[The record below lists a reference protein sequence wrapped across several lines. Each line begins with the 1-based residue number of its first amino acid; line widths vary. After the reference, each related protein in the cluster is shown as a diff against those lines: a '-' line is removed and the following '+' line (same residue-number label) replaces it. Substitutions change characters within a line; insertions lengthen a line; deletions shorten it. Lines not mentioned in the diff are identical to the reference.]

1 MNKLYKELANCIRF
15 LSIDAV
21 QKANSGHPG
30 MPMGMADIAQV
41 LWKKHLKYNP
51 NNPDWFDR
59 DRFVLSNGH
68 GSMLL
73 YSLLHLTGFDLP
85 MAELKA
91 FRQLGSKTPGHPECD
106 VTPGVET
113 TTGPLGQGIA
123 NAVGMAMAEK
133 ILAKKFNK
141 KETDLID
148 HYTYVFC
155 GDGCLM
161 EGISHEV
168 CSFAGTQKLN
178 KLIMLYD
185 DNEISIDGRVEGWFT
200 DDTPGRFESYGWKVI
215 REIDGHNFE
224 SIDQALKEAKKSDK
238 PTLICCKTEIGK
250 GSPNKAGSADAHGA
264 ALGDDEIVLTR
275 ENINWPHEP
284 FFIPEDIYNDWD
296 HKSTGQNIEDQW
308 LEKLNEY
315 AKNYPSEAKEFER
328 LVSGDLPV
336 EFESTIS
343 DLIKS
348 FETDESDYASRKCSG
363 ICLDSIGPVMPELIG
378 GSADLTPSNNTQWK
392 GAEQL
397 SSDGTGNY
405 LNYGVREFGMSAIMN
420 GLILHG
426 GIRPYAG
433 TFLTFLDYAR
443 NAVRMSALMKLPVVY
458 VYTHDSIGVGEDGPT
473 HQPVEHISMLRA
485 TPGIHTW
492 RPCDG
497 VETAYAWKHALASKD
512 LPTALILSRQNL
524 PPQNR
529 NDSGLIAKGGYVLR
543 EAEDEDLVIIA
554 TGSEVELAIN
564 SAELLQAEDI
574 KVKVVSIPCTE
585 LFDSQSEEYK
595 LQVLGTKPKI
605 AIEAGSKDF
614 WYKYL
619 NAGDEVIGLDCFGE
633 SAPLKDLLE
642 HFGFTNEKVVETCKK
657 VLGK

>member
-1 MNKLYKELANCIRF
+1 MANQQDLANAIRA
-15 LSIDAV
+15 LSMDAV
-21 QKANSGHPG
+21 QAAKCGHPG

-141 KETDLID
+141 KEIDLID

-224 SIDQALKEAKKSDK
+224 SIDQALKEAKNSDK

-264 ALGDDEIVLTR
+264 ALGDDEIALTR
-275 ENINWPHEP
+275 ENINWQHEP
-284 FFIPEDIYNDWD
+284 FFIPEDIYKDWD
-296 HKSTGQNIEDQW
+296 HKSIGQSIEDHW

-315 AKNYPSEAKEFER
+315 AKNHASEAKEFER

-497 VETAYAWKHALASKD
+497 VETAYAWKHALESKV

-529 NDSGLIAKGGYVLR
+529 NDSGLIAKGGYVLL

-564 SAELLQAEDI
+564 SAELLQAEGI

-585 LFDSQSEEYK
+585 LFDSQSEDYK
-595 LQVLGTKPKI
+595 LQVLGIKPKV

-619 NAGDEVIGLDCFGE
+619 NTGDEVIGLDCFGE

>member
-1 MNKLYKELANCIRF
+1 
-15 LSIDAV
+15 
-21 QKANSGHPG
+21 
-30 MPMGMADIAQV
+30 
-41 LWKKHLKYNP
+41 
-51 NNPDWFDR
+51 
-59 DRFVLSNGH
+59 
-68 GSMLL
+68 
-73 YSLLHLTGFDLP
+73 
-85 MAELKA
+85 
-91 FRQLGSKTPGHPECD
+91 
-106 VTPGVET
+106 
-113 TTGPLGQGIA
+113 
-123 NAVGMAMAEK
+123 
-133 ILAKKFNK
+133 
-141 KETDLID
+141 
-148 HYTYVFC
+148 
-155 GDGCLM
+155 
-161 EGISHEV
+161 
-168 CSFAGTQKLN
+168 
-178 KLIMLYD
+178 
-185 DNEISIDGRVEGWFT
+185 
-200 DDTPGRFESYGWKVI
+200 
-215 REIDGHNFE
+215 
-224 SIDQALKEAKKSDK
+224 
-238 PTLICCKTEIGK
+238 
-250 GSPNKAGSADAHGA
+250 
-264 ALGDDEIVLTR
+264 
-275 ENINWPHEP
+275 
-284 FFIPEDIYNDWD
+284 
-296 HKSTGQNIEDQW
+296 
-308 LEKLNEY
+308 
-315 AKNYPSEAKEFER
+315 
-328 LVSGDLPV
+328 
-336 EFESTIS
+336 
-343 DLIKS
+343 
-348 FETDESDYASRKCSG
+348 
-363 ICLDSIGPVMPELIG
+363 MPELIG

>member
-1 MNKLYKELANCIRF
+1 MCIR
-15 LSIDAV
+15 
-21 QKANSGHPG
+21 
-30 MPMGMADIAQV
+30 
-41 LWKKHLKYNP
+41 
-51 NNPDWFDR
+51 DR
-59 DRFVLSNGH
+59 
-68 GSMLL
+68 
-73 YSLLHLTGFDLP
+73 
-85 MAELKA
+85 
-91 FRQLGSKTPGHPECD
+91 
-106 VTPGVET
+106 TPGVET

-296 HKSTGQNIEDQW
+296 HKSIGQNIEDQW

-315 AKNYPSEAKEFER
+315 AKNHASEAKEFER

-443 NAVRMSALMKLPVVY
+443 NAVRMSALMKLPVVF

-497 VETAYAWKHALASKD
+497 VETAYAWKHALESKD

-619 NAGDEVIGLDCFGE
+619 NVGDEVIGLDCFGE

>member
-1 MNKLYKELANCIRF
+1 MANQQDLANAIRA
-15 LSIDAV
+15 LSMDAV
-21 QKANSGHPG
+21 QAAKCGHPG

-141 KETDLID
+141 KEIDLIN

-224 SIDQALKEAKKSDK
+224 SIDQALKEAKNSDK

-264 ALGDDEIVLTR
+264 ALGDDEIVLTK

-284 FFIPEDIYNDWD
+284 FFIPEDIYKDWD
-296 HKSTGQNIEDQW
+296 HKSIGQNIEDQW

-315 AKNYPSEAKEFER
+315 AKNHASEAKEFER

-497 VETAYAWKHALASKD
+497 VETAYAWKHALESKD

>member
-1 MNKLYKELANCIRF
+1 MANQQDLANAIRA
-15 LSIDAV
+15 LSMDAV
-21 QKANSGHPG
+21 QAAKCGHPG

-51 NNPDWFDR
+51 NNPNWFDR

-296 HKSTGQNIEDQW
+296 HKSIGQNIEDQW

-497 VETAYAWKHALASKD
+497 VETAYAWKHALESKN

-595 LQVLGTKPKI
+595 LQVLGTKPKV

>member
-1 MNKLYKELANCIRF
+1 MANQQDLANAIRA
-15 LSIDAV
+15 LSMDAV
-21 QKANSGHPG
+21 QAAKCGHPG

-284 FFIPEDIYNDWD
+284 FFIPEDIYKDWD
-296 HKSTGQNIEDQW
+296 HKSIGQNIEDQW

-315 AKNYPSEAKEFER
+315 AKNHASEAKEFER

-497 VETAYAWKHALASKD
+497 VETAYAWKHALESKD

>member
-1 MNKLYKELANCIRF
+1 MANQQDLANAIRA
-15 LSIDAV
+15 LSMDAV
-21 QKANSGHPG
+21 QAAKCGHPG

-141 KETDLID
+141 KEIDLID

-224 SIDQALKEAKKSDK
+224 SIDQALKEAKNSDK

-284 FFIPEDIYNDWD
+284 FFIPEDIYKDWD
-296 HKSTGQNIEDQW
+296 HKSIGQNIENQW

-315 AKNYPSEAKEFER
+315 AKNHASEAKEFER

-497 VETAYAWKHALASKD
+497 VETAYAWKHALESKD

-564 SAELLQAEDI
+564 SAELLQAEGI

-595 LQVLGTKPKI
+595 LQVLGTKPKV

>member
-1 MNKLYKELANCIRF
+1 MANQQDLANAIRA
-15 LSIDAV
+15 LSMDAV
-21 QKANSGHPG
+21 QAAKCGHPG

-141 KETDLID
+141 KEIELID

-224 SIDQALKEAKKSDK
+224 SIDQALKEAKNSDK

-284 FFIPEDIYNDWD
+284 FFIPEDIYKDWD
-296 HKSTGQNIEDQW
+296 HKSIGQNIEDQW
-308 LEKLNEY
+308 LKKLNEY
-315 AKNYPSEAKEFER
+315 AKNHASEAREFER

-497 VETAYAWKHALASKD
+497 VETAYAWKHALESKD

-529 NDSGLIAKGGYVLR
+529 NDSGLIAKGGYVLL

-564 SAELLQAEDI
+564 SAELLQAEGI

-595 LQVLGTKPKI
+595 LQVLGTKPKV

>member
-1 MNKLYKELANCIRF
+1 MANQQDLANAIRA
-15 LSIDAV
+15 LSMDAV
-21 QKANSGHPG
+21 QAAKCGHPG

-264 ALGDDEIVLTR
+264 ALGDDEIVLTK

-284 FFIPEDIYNDWD
+284 FFIPEDIYKDWD
-296 HKSTGQNIEDQW
+296 HKSIGQNIEDQW

-392 GAEQL
+392 GAEQI

-497 VETAYAWKHALASKD
+497 VETAYAWKHALESKD

>member
-1 MNKLYKELANCIRF
+1 MANQQDLANAIRA
-15 LSIDAV
+15 LSMDAV
-21 QKANSGHPG
+21 QAAKCGHPG

-224 SIDQALKEAKKSDK
+224 SIDQALKEAKNSDK

-296 HKSTGQNIEDQW
+296 HKSIGQNIEDQW

-315 AKNYPSEAKEFER
+315 AKNHASEAKEFER

-392 GAEQL
+392 GAKQL

-497 VETAYAWKHALASKD
+497 VETAYAWKHALESKD
-512 LPTALILSRQNL
+512 MPTALILSRQNL

-619 NAGDEVIGLDCFGE
+619 NVGDEVIGLDCFGE

-657 VLGK
+657 VLG

>member
-1 MNKLYKELANCIRF
+1 MPNQQDLANAIRA
-15 LSIDAV
+15 LSMDAV
-21 QKANSGHPG
+21 QAAKCGHPG

-41 LWKKHLKYNP
+41 LWKNHLKYNP

-85 MAELKA
+85 MEELKA

-141 KETDLID
+141 KEIALID

-161 EGISHEV
+161 EGISHEA
-168 CSFAGTQKLN
+168 CSLAGTQKLD

-200 DDTPGRFESYGWKVI
+200 DDTPARFESYGWTVI
-215 REIDGHNFE
+215 KDVDGHNFE
-224 SIDQALKEAKKSDK
+224 SIDKALIEAKKSNK

-250 GSPNKAGSADAHGA
+250 GSPNKAGLADAHGA
-264 ALGDDEIVLTR
+264 ALGDDEIALTR
-275 ENINWPHEP
+275 DNINWPYEP
-284 FFIPEDIYNDWD
+284 FFIPKEIYTEWN
-296 HKSTGQNIEDQW
+296 HKKIGQNEEDQW
-308 LEKLNEY
+308 SEKLKDYSKSY
-315 AKNYPSEAKEFER
+315 ANEAKELER
-328 LVSGDLPV
+328 LISGELP
-336 EFESTIS
+336 ENFDTTIS
-343 DLIKS
+343 DLIS
-348 FETDESDYASRKCSG
+348 NFEADETDYASRKCSG
-363 ICLDSIGPVMPELIG
+363 ICLDNLGPIMPELIG
-378 GSADLTPSNNTQWK
+378 GSADLSPSNNTQWK
-392 GAEQL
+392 GSEQL
-397 SSDGTGNY
+397 SSDGAGNY

-458 VYTHDSIGVGEDGPT
+458 IYTHDSIGVGEDGPT

-497 VETAYAWKHALASKD
+497 VETAFAWKHALESKEI
-512 LPTALILSRQNL
+512 PTALILSRQNL
-524 PPQNR
+524 PPQSR
-529 NDSGLIAKGGYVLR
+529 NDKGLISKGGYVLI
-543 EAEDEDLVIIA
+543 EAENEDLVIIA
-554 TGSEVELAIN
+554 TGSEIELAVN
-564 SAELLQAEDI
+564 SAELLEAEGI
-574 KVKVVSIPCTE
+574 KVKVVSIPCAE

-595 LQVLGTKPKI
+595 LQVLGTKPKV

-619 NAGDEVIGLDCFGE
+619 TTGDEVIGLDCFGE
-633 SAPLKDLLE
+633 SAPLKDLLT
-642 HFGFTNEKVVETCKK
+642 HFGFTNSKVVETCKK

>member
-1 MNKLYKELANCIRF
+1 MANQQDLANAIRA
-15 LSIDAV
+15 LSMDAV
-21 QKANSGHPG
+21 QAAKCGHPG

-296 HKSTGQNIEDQW
+296 HKSIGQNIEDQW

-315 AKNYPSEAKEFER
+315 AKNHPSEAKEFER

-458 VYTHDSIGVGEDGPT
+458 VYTHDSICLLYTSD
-473 HQPVEHISMLRA
+473 A
-485 TPGIHTW
+485 
-492 RPCDG
+492 
-497 VETAYAWKHALASKD
+497 A
-512 LPTALILSRQNL
+512 
-524 PPQNR
+524 
-529 NDSGLIAKGGYVLR
+529 
-543 EAEDEDLVIIA
+543 DE
-554 TGSEVELAIN
+554 
-564 SAELLQAEDI
+564 
-574 KVKVVSIPCTE
+574 
-585 LFDSQSEEYK
+585 
-595 LQVLGTKPKI
+595 
-605 AIEAGSKDF
+605 
-614 WYKYL
+614 
-619 NAGDEVIGLDCFGE
+619 
-633 SAPLKDLLE
+633 
-642 HFGFTNEKVVETCKK
+642 
-657 VLGK
+657 

>member
-1 MNKLYKELANCIRF
+1 MANQQDLANAIRA
-15 LSIDAV
+15 LSMDAV
-21 QKANSGHPG
+21 QAAKCGHPG

-41 LWKKHLKYNP
+41 LWKNHLKYNP

-85 MAELKA
+85 MEELKA

-141 KETDLID
+141 KEIDLID

-161 EGISHEV
+161 EGISHEA
-168 CSFAGTQKLN
+168 CSLAGTQKLD

-200 DDTPGRFESYGWKVI
+200 DDTPARFESYGWTVI
-215 REIDGHNFE
+215 KDVDGHNFE
-224 SIDQALKEAKKSDK
+224 SIDKALIEAKKSNK

-250 GSPNKAGSADAHGA
+250 GSPNKAGLADAHGA
-264 ALGDDEIVLTR
+264 ALGDDEIALTR
-275 ENINWPHEP
+275 DNINWPYEP
-284 FFIPEDIYNDWD
+284 FFIPEEIYTEWD
-296 HKSTGQNIEDQW
+296 HKKIGQNEEDQW
-308 LEKLNEY
+308 SEKLKEY
-315 AKNYPSEAKEFER
+315 SKSYANEAKELER
-328 LVSGDLPV
+328 LIGGELP
-336 EFESTIS
+336 ENFDTTIS
-343 DLIKS
+343 DLIS
-348 FETDESDYASRKCSG
+348 NFEADESDYASRKCSG
-363 ICLDSIGPVMPELIG
+363 ICLDNLGPIMPELIG
-378 GSADLTPSNNTQWK
+378 GSADLSPSNNTQWK
-392 GAEQL
+392 GSEQL
-397 SSDGTGNY
+397 SSDGAGNY

-458 VYTHDSIGVGEDGPT
+458 IYTHDSIGVGEDGPT

-497 VETAYAWKHALASKD
+497 VETAFAWKHALESKEI
-512 LPTALILSRQNL
+512 PTALILSRQNL
-524 PPQNR
+524 PPQSR
-529 NDSGLIAKGGYVLR
+529 NDKSLISKGGYVLI
-543 EAEDEDLVIIA
+543 EAENEDLVIIA
-554 TGSEVELAIN
+554 TGSEIELAVN
-564 SAELLQAEDI
+564 SAELLEAEGI
-574 KVKVVSIPCTE
+574 KVKVVSIPCAE

-595 LQVLGTKPKI
+595 LQVLGTKPKV

-619 NAGDEVIGLDCFGE
+619 TTGDEVIGLDCFGE
-633 SAPLKDLLE
+633 SAPLKDLLT
-642 HFGFTNEKVVETCKK
+642 HFGFTNSKVVETCKK

>member
-1 MNKLYKELANCIRF
+1 MANQQDLANAIRA
-15 LSIDAV
+15 LSMDAV
-21 QKANSGHPG
+21 QAAKCGHPG

-141 KETDLID
+141 KEIDLID

-224 SIDQALKEAKKSDK
+224 SIDQALKEAKNSDK

-284 FFIPEDIYNDWD
+284 FFIPEDIYKDWD
-296 HKSTGQNIEDQW
+296 HKSIGQNIEDQW

-315 AKNYPSEAKEFER
+315 AKNHASEAKEFER
-328 LVSGDLPV
+328 LVTGDLPV

-497 VETAYAWKHALASKD
+497 VETAYAWKHALESKD

-564 SAELLQAEDI
+564 SAELLQAEGI

-595 LQVLGTKPKI
+595 LQVLGTKPKV

>member
-1 MNKLYKELANCIRF
+1 MANQQDLANAIRA
-15 LSIDAV
+15 LSMDAV
-21 QKANSGHPG
+21 QAAKCGHPG

-141 KETDLID
+141 KEIELID

-224 SIDQALKEAKKSDK
+224 SIDQALKEAKNSDK

-284 FFIPEDIYNDWD
+284 FFIPEDIYKDWD
-296 HKSTGQNIEDQW
+296 HKSIGQNIEDQW

-315 AKNYPSEAKEFER
+315 AKNHASEAKEFER

-392 GAEQL
+392 GAEQI

-497 VETAYAWKHALASKD
+497 VETAYAWKHALESKD

>member
-1 MNKLYKELANCIRF
+1 MANQQDLANAIRA
-15 LSIDAV
+15 LSMDAV
-21 QKANSGHPG
+21 QAAKCGHPG

-73 YSLLHLTGFDLP
+73 YSLLHLAGFDLP

-168 CSFAGTQKLN
+168 CSFAGTQKLK

-296 HKSTGQNIEDQW
+296 HKSIGQNIEDQW

-315 AKNYPSEAKEFER
+315 AKNHPSEAKEFER

-485 TPGIHTW
+485 TPGINTW

-497 VETAYAWKHALASKD
+497 VETAYAWKHALESKD

-524 PPQNR
+524 PPQSR
-529 NDSGLIAKGGYVLR
+529 NDSGLIDKGGYVLL

-564 SAELLQAEDI
+564 SAELLQAEGI

-585 LFDSQSEEYK
+585 IFDSQSEEYK
-595 LQVLGTKPKI
+595 LQVLGTKPKV
-605 AIEAGSKDF
+605 AIEAGTKDF

-657 VLGK
+657 VLEK

>member
-1 MNKLYKELANCIRF
+1 MANQQDLANAIRA
-15 LSIDAV
+15 LSMDAV
-21 QKANSGHPG
+21 QAAKCGHPG

-141 KETDLID
+141 KEIELID

-224 SIDQALKEAKKSDK
+224 SIDQALKEAKNSDK

-284 FFIPEDIYNDWD
+284 FFIPEDIYKDWD
-296 HKSTGQNIEDQW
+296 HKSIGQNIEDQW
-308 LEKLNEY
+308 LKKLNEY
-315 AKNYPSEAKEFER
+315 AKNHPSEAKEFER

-497 VETAYAWKHALASKD
+497 VETAYAWKHALESED

>member
-1 MNKLYKELANCIRF
+1 MANQQDLANAIRA
-15 LSIDAV
+15 LSMDAV
-21 QKANSGHPG
+21 QAAKCGHPG

-224 SIDQALKEAKKSDK
+224 SIDQALKEAKNSDK

-296 HKSTGQNIEDQW
+296 HKSIGQNIEDQW

-497 VETAYAWKHALASKD
+497 VETAYAWKHALESKD

-619 NAGDEVIGLDCFGE
+619 NVGDEVIGLDCFGE

-642 HFGFTNEKVVETCKK
+642 HFGFTNEKVLETCKK

>member
-1 MNKLYKELANCIRF
+1 MANQQDLANAIRA
-15 LSIDAV
+15 LSMDAV
-21 QKANSGHPG
+21 QAAKCGHPG

-497 VETAYAWKHALASKD
+497 VETAYAWKHALESKD

-529 NDSGLIAKGGYVLR
+529 NDSGLISKGGYVLR

-595 LQVLGTKPKI
+595 LQVLGTKPKV

-619 NAGDEVIGLDCFGE
+619 NVGDEVIGLDCFGE

-642 HFGFTNEKVVETCKK
+642 HFGFTNEKVIETCKK

>member
-1 MNKLYKELANCIRF
+1 MANQQDLANAIRA
-15 LSIDAV
+15 LSMDAV
-21 QKANSGHPG
+21 QAAKCGHPG

-141 KETDLID
+141 KEIDLID

-224 SIDQALKEAKKSDK
+224 SIDQALKEAKNSDK

-264 ALGDDEIVLTR
+264 ALGDDEIVLTK

-284 FFIPEDIYNDWD
+284 FFIPEDIYKDWD
-296 HKSTGQNIEDQW
+296 HKSIGQNIEDQW

-315 AKNYPSEAKEFER
+315 AKNHASEAKEFER

-497 VETAYAWKHALASKD
+497 VETAYAWKHALESKD

-595 LQVLGTKPKI
+595 LQVLGTKPKV

>member
-1 MNKLYKELANCIRF
+1 MANQQDLANAIRA
-15 LSIDAV
+15 LSMDAV
-21 QKANSGHPG
+21 QAAKCGHPG

-41 LWKKHLKYNP
+41 LWKNHLKYNP

-85 MAELKA
+85 MEELKA

-141 KETDLID
+141 KEIALID

-161 EGISHEV
+161 EGISHEA
-168 CSFAGTQKLN
+168 CSLAGTQKLD

-200 DDTPGRFESYGWKVI
+200 DDTPARFESYGWTVI
-215 REIDGHNFE
+215 KDVDGHNFE
-224 SIDQALKEAKKSDK
+224 SIDKALIEAKKSNK

-250 GSPNKAGSADAHGA
+250 GSPNKAGLADAHGA
-264 ALGDDEIVLTR
+264 ALGDDEIALTR
-275 ENINWPHEP
+275 DNINWPYEP
-284 FFIPEDIYNDWD
+284 FFIPEEIYTEWD
-296 HKSTGQNIEDQW
+296 HKKIGQNEEDQW
-308 LEKLNEY
+308 SEKLKEY
-315 AKNYPSEAKEFER
+315 SKSYANEAKELER
-328 LVSGDLPV
+328 LISGELP
-336 EFESTIS
+336 ENFDTTIS
-343 DLIKS
+343 DLIS
-348 FETDESDYASRKCSG
+348 NFEADESDYASRKCSG
-363 ICLDSIGPVMPELIG
+363 ICLDNLGPIMPELIG
-378 GSADLTPSNNTQWK
+378 GSADLSPSNNTQWK
-392 GAEQL
+392 GSEQL
-397 SSDGTGNY
+397 SSDGAGNY

-458 VYTHDSIGVGEDGPT
+458 IYTHDSIGVGEDGPT

-497 VETAYAWKHALASKD
+497 VETAFAWKHALESKEI
-512 LPTALILSRQNL
+512 PTALILSRQNL
-524 PPQNR
+524 PPQSR
-529 NDSGLIAKGGYVLR
+529 NDKGLISKGGYVLI
-543 EAEDEDLVIIA
+543 EAENEDLVIIA
-554 TGSEVELAIN
+554 TGSEIELAVN
-564 SAELLQAEDI
+564 SAELLEAEGI
-574 KVKVVSIPCTE
+574 KVKVVSIPCAE

-595 LQVLGTKPKI
+595 LQVLGTKPKV

-619 NAGDEVIGLDCFGE
+619 TTGDEVIGLDCFGE
-633 SAPLKDLLE
+633 SAPLKDLLT
-642 HFGFTNEKVVETCKK
+642 HFGFTTSKVVETCKK

>member
-1 MNKLYKELANCIRF
+1 MANQQDLANAIRA
-15 LSIDAV
+15 LSMDAV
-21 QKANSGHPG
+21 QAAKCGHPG

-141 KETDLID
+141 KEIDLIN

-284 FFIPEDIYNDWD
+284 FFIPEDIYKDWD
-296 HKSTGQNIEDQW
+296 HKSIGQNIEDQW

-315 AKNYPSEAKEFER
+315 AKNHASEAKEFER

-392 GAEQL
+392 GAKQL
-397 SSDGTGNY
+397 SSNGAGNY

-497 VETAYAWKHALASKD
+497 VETAYAWKHALESKD

-595 LQVLGTKPKI
+595 LQVLGTKPKV

-642 HFGFTNEKVVETCKK
+642 HFGFTNEKVLETCKK

>member
-1 MNKLYKELANCIRF
+1 MGNGIKDLSNAIRF

-41 LWKKHLKYNP
+41 LWKNHLKYNP

-85 MAELKA
+85 MEELKA

-141 KETDLID
+141 KEIDLID

-161 EGISHEV
+161 EGISHEA
-168 CSFAGTQKLN
+168 CSLAGTQKLD

-200 DDTPGRFESYGWKVI
+200 DDTPARFESYGWTVI
-215 REIDGHNFE
+215 KDVDGHNFE
-224 SIDQALKEAKKSDK
+224 SIDKALIEAKKSNK

-250 GSPNKAGSADAHGA
+250 GSPNKAGLADAHGA
-264 ALGDDEIVLTR
+264 ALGDDEIALTR
-275 ENINWPHEP
+275 DNINWPYEP
-284 FFIPEDIYNDWD
+284 FFIPEEIYTEWD
-296 HKSTGQNIEDQW
+296 HKKIGQNEEDQW
-308 LEKLNEY
+308 SEKLKEY
-315 AKNYPSEAKEFER
+315 SKSYANEAKELER
-328 LVSGDLPV
+328 LIGGELP
-336 EFESTIS
+336 ENFDTTIS
-343 DLIKS
+343 DLIS
-348 FETDESDYASRKCSG
+348 NFEADESDYASRKCSG
-363 ICLDSIGPVMPELIG
+363 ICLDNLGPIMPELIG
-378 GSADLTPSNNTQWK
+378 GSADLSPSNNTQWK
-392 GAEQL
+392 GSEQL
-397 SSDGTGNY
+397 SSDGAGNY

-458 VYTHDSIGVGEDGPT
+458 IYTHDSIGVGEDGPT

-497 VETAYAWKHALASKD
+497 VETAFAWKHALESKEI
-512 LPTALILSRQNL
+512 PTALILSRQNL
-524 PPQNR
+524 PPQSR
-529 NDSGLIAKGGYVLR
+529 NDKGLISKGGYVLI
-543 EAEDEDLVIIA
+543 EAENEDLVIIA
-554 TGSEVELAIN
+554 TGSEIELAVN
-564 SAELLQAEDI
+564 SAQLLEAEGI
-574 KVKVVSIPCTE
+574 KAKVVSIPCTE

-595 LQVLGTKPKI
+595 LQVLGTKPKV

-619 NAGDEVIGLDCFGE
+619 TTGDEVIGLDCFGE
-633 SAPLKDLLE
+633 SAPLKDLLT
-642 HFGFTNEKVVETCKK
+642 HFGFTNSKVVETCKK
-657 VLGK
+657 VLRK

>member
-1 MNKLYKELANCIRF
+1 MANQQDLANAIRA
-15 LSIDAV
+15 LSMDAV
-21 QKANSGHPG
+21 QAAKCGHPG

-224 SIDQALKEAKKSDK
+224 SIDQALKEAKSSDK

-296 HKSTGQNIEDQW
+296 HKSIGQNIEDQW

-315 AKNYPSEAKEFER
+315 AKNHPSEAKEFER

-336 EFESTIS
+336 EFASTIS

-497 VETAYAWKHALASKD
+497 VETAYAWKHALESKD

-595 LQVLGTKPKI
+595 LQVLGTKPKV

-619 NAGDEVIGLDCFGE
+619 NVGDEVIGLDCFGE

-642 HFGFTNEKVVETCKK
+642 HFGFTNEKVIETCKK

>member
-1 MNKLYKELANCIRF
+1 MANQQDLANAIRA
-15 LSIDAV
+15 LSMDAV
-21 QKANSGHPG
+21 QAAKCGHPG

-141 KETDLID
+141 KEIDLID

-224 SIDQALKEAKKSDK
+224 SIDQALKEAKNSDK

-284 FFIPEDIYNDWD
+284 FFIPEDIYKDWD
-296 HKSTGQNIEDQW
+296 HKSIGQNIEDQW

-315 AKNYPSEAKEFER
+315 AKNHASEAKEFER

-497 VETAYAWKHALASKD
+497 VETAYAWKHALESKV

-529 NDSGLIAKGGYVLR
+529 NDSGLIAKGGYVLL

-564 SAELLQAEDI
+564 SAELLQAEGI

-595 LQVLGTKPKI
+595 LQVLGTKPKV

-619 NAGDEVIGLDCFGE
+619 NTGDEVIGLDCFGE

>member
-1 MNKLYKELANCIRF
+1 MANQQDLANAIRA
-15 LSIDAV
+15 LSMDAV
-21 QKANSGHPG
+21 QAAKCGHPG

-106 VTPGVET
+106 LTPGVET

-141 KETDLID
+141 KEIDLID

-275 ENINWPHEP
+275 QNINWPHEP
-284 FFIPEDIYNDWD
+284 FFIPEDIYKDWD
-296 HKSTGQNIEDQW
+296 HKSIGQNIEDQW

-315 AKNYPSEAKEFER
+315 AKNHASEAKEFER

-336 EFESTIS
+336 EFESAIS

-497 VETAYAWKHALASKD
+497 VETAYAWKHALESKD

-529 NDSGLIAKGGYVLR
+529 NDSGLIAKGGYVLL

-595 LQVLGTKPKI
+595 LQVLGNKPKV